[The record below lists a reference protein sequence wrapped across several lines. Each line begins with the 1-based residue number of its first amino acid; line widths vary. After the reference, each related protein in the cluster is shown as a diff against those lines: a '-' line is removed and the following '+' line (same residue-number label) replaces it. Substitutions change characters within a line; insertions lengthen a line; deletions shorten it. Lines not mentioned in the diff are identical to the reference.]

1 LSRPFE
7 PALTSA
13 FVYFYVTA
21 NFREV
26 RAMMYGF
33 GDDRE
38 PRADSIKLMEEFVLE
53 YVTGLVGKATDV
65 AAMQRRDRPDV
76 TDIKFVIRKN
86 RRQLNRV
93 RYLLEMKAVINK
105 ATKVDAEEVAHAAPG
120 AGGETAD
127 ISAVAIP
134 RL

>member
-1 LSRPFE
+1 
-7 PALTSA
+7 
-13 FVYFYVTA
+13 
-21 NFREV
+21 V

-65 AAMQRRDRPDV
+65 ATMQRRDRPDV

-120 AGGETAD
+120 SGGDTGET
-127 ISAVAIP
+127 SAVAVP